1 MSKFSISE
9 SPPHEDDLEDFL
21 ESVLSPPHKKS
32 SSEHSHCLKN
42 RSNLFVKNI
51 HIKSYFKIKV

>member
-51 HIKSYFKIKV
+51 HIKSYF